1 METAAVGQ
9 GPFVVAEPPRRGL
22 AALSSEEFFR
32 ILVTELQQQDPFEPS
47 SSADMINQISQIRS
61 IELSGNLSD
70 SLDALV
76 RQQRISGVSDLI
88 GKLVTARRQNGNG
101 SESEVEGVVTG
112 VRFEL
117 SGAVLLELDSGEI
130 INAADV
136 SKVTTLDQA
145 AHTDNEADVES
156 EDGGKEQ
163 DRAKPS
169 LLGEVG
175 EWIGRA
181 VGLGR

>member
-1 METAAVGQ
+1 METAVIGQ
-9 GPFVVAEPPRRGL
+9 GPSAVAEPPRRGL
-22 AALSSEEFFR
+22 AALSSEEFFGL
-32 ILVTELQQQDPFEPS
+32 LVAELQQQDPFEPS
-47 SSADMINQISQIRS
+47 SSSDMINQISQIRS
-61 IELSGNLSD
+61 IELSGTLSD

-88 GKLVTARRQNGNG
+88 GKLVTARYPQGNG
-101 SESEVEGVVTG
+101 SETVAEGVVTG
-112 VRFEL
+112 VRFES

-136 SKVTTLDQA
+136 STVTTLEQA
-145 AHTDNEADVES
+145 ALMDDEADDES

-169 LLGEVG
+169 LLGELG
-175 EWIGRA
+175 DWIGRA
-181 VGLGR
+181 VGLER